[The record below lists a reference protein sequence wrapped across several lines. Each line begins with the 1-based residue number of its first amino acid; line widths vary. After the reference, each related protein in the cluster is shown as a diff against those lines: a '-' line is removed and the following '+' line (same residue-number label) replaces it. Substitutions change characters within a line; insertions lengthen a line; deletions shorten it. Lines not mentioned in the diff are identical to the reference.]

1 MGSGFESQGIHLT
14 NSANWCMIVFTK
26 ENAMN
31 RYDYDYHDLADA
43 YFIEEESND
52 SGTDEIME
60 TKGWDHY
67 YHNLASE
74 IIDD

>member
-1 MGSGFESQGIHLT
+1 
-14 NSANWCMIVFTK
+14 
-26 ENAMN
+26 MN

-43 YFIEEESND
+43 YFIEEESSDND
-52 SGTDEIME
+52 TDEIME